1 MCCLLHIDKHMY
13 EVFAACVVV
22 GAGCNIEA
30 LISGV
35 PMTLLL
41 LHAVCR
47 HALQHRTPTLQ

>member
-47 HALQHRTPTLQ
+47 HALQHRMPTLQ